1 MPSPGKKRNTG
12 CPVAFAL
19 DTFGDRWSLVVIRDL
34 VMHGKT
40 TYGEFLASDEG
51 IATNVLADRLKH
63 LEAEGILGKS
73 RDPEN
78 RRRIIYK
85 LTDKGWELAPMI
97 LDMIVWS
104 AKYDPETKV
113 RQPMLDKIADDREE
127 FITEIRRSSPGG

>member
-127 FITEIRRSSPGG
+127 FISEIRRSSPGG

>member
-1 MPSPGKKRNTG
+1 MPNPGKKRNTG

-19 DTFGDRWSLVVIRDL
+19 DTFGDRWTLVIIRDI
-34 VMHGKT
+34 MMRGKE
-40 TYGEFLASDEG
+40 TYGEFLESDES

-78 RRRIIYK
+78 RRRIIYS
-85 LTDKGWELAPMI
+85 LTDKGWELSPMI

-104 AKYDPETKV
+104 AKYDPDTKV
-113 RQPMLDKIADDREE
+113 RQAMLDKISTDRDGL
-127 FITEIRRSSPGG
+127 IAEIRSNSAGD

>member
-1 MPSPGKKRNTG
+1 MPNPGKKRDTG

-19 DTFGDRWSLVVIRDL
+19 DAFGDRWSLVIIRD
-34 VMHGKT
+34 MAMRGKT

-73 RDPEN
+73 RDPKN
-78 RRRIIYK
+78 RRRILYK
-85 LTDKGWELAPMI
+85 LTDKGWELAPII

-113 RQPMLDKIADDREE
+113 RKPMLDKIADDREE
-127 FITEIRRSSPGG
+127 FITEIRRASPGG

>member
-127 FITEIRRSSPGG
+127 FVAEIRRSSPGG